1 MDNLDK
7 EQVIQICEAY
17 EDGQMA
23 GRMNLSADNNIH
35 TRESKEFYAWI
46 VGHNMGI
53 QMEFIE
59 YEEGYIN

>member
-1 MDNLDK
+1 MDNK
-7 EQVIQICEAY
+7 EIQQVIQICEAY

-23 GRMNLSADNNIH
+23 GKMNLSADNNIH
-35 TRESKEFYAWI
+35 LKESKEFYAWV

-53 QMEFIE
+53 QLEFIE

>member
-1 MDNLDK
+1 MNDTEK
-7 EQVIQICEAY
+7 QEVITIVEAY

-53 QMEFIE
+53 AGTFIE